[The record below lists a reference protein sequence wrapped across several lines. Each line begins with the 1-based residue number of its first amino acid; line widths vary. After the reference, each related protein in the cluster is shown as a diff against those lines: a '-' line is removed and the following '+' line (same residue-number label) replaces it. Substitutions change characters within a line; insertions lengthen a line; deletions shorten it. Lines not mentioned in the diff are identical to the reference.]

1 MTTSSTVEYRPQ
13 TLRQAK
19 AAYRK
24 SGLNRRFTEVETR
37 QINRNAELLE
47 RADRIKKKELKKKRN
62 KQNKEHKLEKE
73 KEARRK
79 VGLPEVREAYIS
91 PSQPKLGAFLRTGM
105 HQKSESKTCNSVDE
119 TNSCPNRSALKPISG
134 NRIIGSARV
143 GFALPVKPPSPLE
156 AECADF
162 IFSRTSVVQEF
173 SLQIPGSLNYAH
185 AAHTLQDET
194 PTAQLSITP
203 KRLNQNST
211 EKDSSPITTTQ
222 KHYDKDINVIHE
234 LVDGDSKKLMPGE
247 DHSVIPTV
255 QKGAED
261 LNIIPA
267 IQQEDSDFEN
277 GFTDDDLQGLAQG
290 VLAIV
295 EGISVFETQSG
306 VSKPNYVSNVL
317 LQQKFNE
324 DAIFDECA
332 PSSQDLLNLFC
343 EDDFDEPI
351 PTQDL
356 LDLVP

>member
-62 KQNKEHKLEKE
+62 KENKEHRLEKE

-91 PSQPKLGAFLRTGM
+91 PSQPKLGAFLRIGM
-105 HQKSESKTCNSVDE
+105 HQKSESKICNSADE
-119 TNSCPNRSALKPISG
+119 TNLCPNRSALKPISG
-134 NRIIGSARV
+134 NEIIGSARV
-143 GFALPVKPPSPLE
+143 DFALPVKPPSSLE

-162 IFSRTSVVQEF
+162 VFNRTSVVQEI
-173 SLQIPGSLNYAH
+173 SLQKPGSLNYAH
-185 AAHTLQDET
+185 AEHTLKDET
-194 PTAQLSITP
+194 PTAQFSIIP
-203 KRLNQNST
+203 RRLNQIST
-211 EKDSSPITTTQ
+211 ETDSSPVTTTQ
-222 KHYDKDINVIHE
+222 KHYDKDINVIHG
-234 LVDGDSKKLMPGE
+234 LLDGDSQKLTSGE
-247 DHSVIPTV
+247 GHPVVPTV
-255 QKGAED
+255 QKDSEE
-261 LNIIPA
+261 LNILPA

-277 GFTDDDLQGLAQG
+277 EFTDDDLQGLAQG
-290 VLAIV
+290 VLVV
-295 EGISVFETQSG
+295 EGTSGFETQSG
-306 VSKPNYVSNVL
+306 VSKPNCVSNVI

-324 DAIFDECA
+324 DSIFDECA
-332 PSSQDLLNLFC
+332 PSSQDLLNLLC
-343 EDDFDEPI
+343 ENDFDDFI
-351 PTQDL
+351 STQDL